1 MLSFTVFFFFVH
13 FFPWSVLAYYLLWF
27 DLGLL
32 LKNHLVAGEKLH
44 GPCIDCRGWE
54 GILVVMYHSD
64 FQMRKPMLTSWPEVQ
79 LPIVFIIN
87 KGSYHLPCPFC
98 PHWNH
103 VPVSLGLTPSLYL
116 PVKLRQT
123 CSGVHLHKG
132 VCWWEVLM
140 CVGKND
146 SRHLEGRLYLP
157 AFCLRSFS
165 KVKLLHLPHLGTVD
179 LCNYT
184 LETVASIPLVCI
196 TECCL
201 SLHPQRPLSYTLCK
215 DKNRDTHVCI
225 LGCSLFRLFI
235 APNELCPSRT

>member
-1 MLSFTVFFFFVH
+1 MCVNAYVEFYCLFFVVH

-32 LKNHLVAGEKLH
+32 LKNHLVAREKLH

-123 CSGVHLHKG
+123 CSRVHLHKG

-184 LETVASIPLVCI
+184 LETWPASLWSVSQNAACPCIPNDPWATHYVKIKTETHMSVFWVVPFSVC
-196 TECCL
+196 
-201 SLHPQRPLSYTLCK
+201 S
-215 DKNRDTHVCI
+215 
-225 LGCSLFRLFI
+225 
-235 APNELCPSRT
+235 